1 MLSGAVEEK
10 WNELFAWILELLLQ
24 LAPSGTKASPLTRAL

>member
-1 MLSGAVEEK
+1 MFSGAVEEK